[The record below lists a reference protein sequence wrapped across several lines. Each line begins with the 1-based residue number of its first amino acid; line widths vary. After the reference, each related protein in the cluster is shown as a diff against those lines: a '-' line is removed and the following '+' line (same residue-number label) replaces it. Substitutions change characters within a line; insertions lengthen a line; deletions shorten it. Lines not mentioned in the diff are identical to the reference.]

1 MGTLLLGV
9 VVVVLNLILLG
20 LLLGLIRRITSSS
33 QTTELQVL
41 ANESAALRE
50 SLGQKFSAATADMAM
65 RLESTKGDL
74 RQEVTD
80 RLGEGFKEIRNYVEA
95 QLTGGRRERTQD
107 QRAARAKLTNSLALT
122 ASQLK
127 AEFESLNLNGALA
140 LDAMRDRLD
149 AKLL

>member
-1 MGTLLLGV
+1 MGTLLLG

-41 ANESAALRE
+41 ANESVALRE
-50 SLGQKFSAATADMAM
+50 SLAQKFSAATADMAM

-80 RLGEGFKEIRNYVEA
+80 RLGEGFKEIRNSVEA
-95 QLTGGRRERTQD
+95 QLTGGPRGRTPGLPQP
-107 QRAARAKLTNSLALT
+107 RAGMTDSLALT
-122 ASQLK
+122 PPQPTSR
-127 AEFESLNLNGALA
+127 FETLT
-140 LDAMRDRLD
+140 
-149 AKLL
+149 

>member
-1 MGTLLLGV
+1 MGTLLLG

-41 ANESAALRE
+41 AHESVALRE
-50 SLGQKFSAATADMAM
+50 SLAQKFSAATADMAM

-80 RLGEGFKEIRNYVEA
+80 RLGEGFKEIRNSVEA
-95 QLTGGRRERTQD
+95 QLAGGRRVELPRSFGF
-107 QRAARAKLTNSLALT
+107 L
-122 ASQLK
+122 
-127 AEFESLNLNGALA
+127 
-140 LDAMRDRLD
+140 
-149 AKLL
+149 